1 MTENAPPPFSERM
14 AAILNGGALTV
25 AVAIGYRT
33 GLFDAMAGMAAPA
46 PASAVAAAAGL
57 SERYVREWLGI
68 MGTGGVVDMEK
79 DGGGETLFRLPPDR
93 AACLTRDAGTGNLA
107 VYAQE
112 IPLLTVTAMEK
123 VVAAFR
129 TGEGVPYRDY
139 PAFQSFMAE
148 LSNAKHRDTLVDTF
162 LPSVEGGLMV
172 RRLRAGIRVCD
183 LGCGEGVAV
192 LLMARSFPESRF
204 TGIDLDA
211 GALERAREAA
221 RREGIANAVFEAADA
236 ARLSESPRHRGAFDY
251 VTAFDA
257 VHDQTAPLEA
267 LRGVRAMLA
276 PGGRFSMVDIAAH
289 SDPVRNAAH
298 PMAPFLYTVSL
309 LHCMPVGLM
318 DRGAGLG
325 MMWGREAA
333 LELLAAA
340 GFEEVA
346 VAAIPDDPFNL
357 HFFCKAP

>member
-1 MTENAPPPFSERM
+1 M
-14 AAILNGGALTV
+14 
-25 AVAIGYRT
+25 
-33 GLFDAMAGMAAPA
+33 
-46 PASAVAAAAGL
+46 
-57 SERYVREWLGI
+57 
-68 MGTGGVVDMEK
+68 
-79 DGGGETLFRLPPDR
+79 
-93 AACLTRDAGTGNLA
+93 
-107 VYAQE
+107 
-112 IPLLTVTAMEK
+112 
-123 VVAAFR
+123 
-129 TGEGVPYRDY
+129 
-139 PAFQSFMAE
+139 
-148 LSNAKHRDTLVDTF
+148 
-162 LPSVEGGLMV
+162 
-172 RRLRAGIRVCD
+172 
-183 LGCGEGVAV
+183 
-192 LLMARSFPESRF
+192 
-204 TGIDLDA
+204 
-211 GALERAREAA
+211 EAA